1 MGLRCGWL
9 RRTVLASNPPVGRQV
24 GIERGLQ
31 MTTEERLE
39 NLERELARAKR
50 SNRWL
55 LAGLGLCL
63 GASLVVWALGRN
75 SQGRYA
81 IGGELGT
88 PCVLDTRTGQLWRRD
103 YDHMYNLCT
112 HDNPKKE
119 LKMTPEETP

>member
-1 MGLRCGWL
+1 
-9 RRTVLASNPPVGRQV
+9 
-24 GIERGLQ
+24 

-63 GASLVVWALGRN
+63 GASLVVWALGGN

-81 IGGELGT
+81 VAGDG
-88 PCVLDTRTGQLWRRD
+88 PAYVLDTRTGQLWRRED
-103 YDHMYNLCT
+103 TRMYNLGT
-112 HDNPKKE
+112 PDHPRKE
-119 LKMTPEETP
+119 YKDIPICDFPR